1 VVVSPEADSLPG
13 RGPEGSSSKYQ
24 FQIAQPPRVGGFAT
38 VRAAKLV
45 GFDEP
50 NQEQMPQLDL
60 FNDQPVEEDSAPGTS
75 KASYSNPKQRDFFAV
90 KEVRIGDN
98 EKKLRCLLQEHD
110 ILKDLKVRRG
120 RENVVA
126 LQHACF
132 TRTPELVVYL
142 VVNPWAQET
151 LGEFLLDSSTKVRPW
166 SQIPRERLWAGLV
179 KDCIRGLD
187 CLHSHG
193 IIHND
198 LKPHNI
204 LLAPT
209 YSAPKGNI
217 RPVITD
223 FNISQREGHDHGQ
236 HVGSR
241 EFMAPELQV
250 PLGATK
256 QLRRVPTAQSDMWSL
271 GCCLALILVYL
282 HSGKDK
288 MNWFWGKVREPDDPR
303 QDRGLHNALNRQIMD
318 NILDSEPLKKDHDPL
333 RFFIEKL
340 RVIVDKILHQ
350 QQPEASKAS
359 KALEDVKTLLSI
371 PILSELQRLLQN
383 DVQGLRD
390 RFRREIQE

>member
-1 VVVSPEADSLPG
+1 VVVCPEADSLPG

-24 FQIAQPPRVGGFAT
+24 FQTAQPPRVGGFAT
-38 VRAAKLV
+38 VRSAKLV

-50 NQEQMPQLDL
+50 NQEQMLH
-60 FNDQPVEEDSAPGTS
+60 
-75 KASYSNPKQRDFFAV
+75 PKQRELFAV

-98 EKKLRCLLQEHD
+98 EKKLRCLLQERD
-110 ILKDLKVRRG
+110 ILMDLKVCRG
-120 RENVVA
+120 RENVVV
-126 LQHACF
+126 LHHACF

-142 VVNPWAQET
+142 IVRPWAQET

-166 SQIPRERLWAGLV
+166 SQIPRARLWAGLV
-179 KDCIRGLD
+179 QDCIRGLV

-193 IIHND
+193 ITHND

-209 YSAPKGNI
+209 YSAPMGNI
-217 RPVITD
+217 RAVITD
-223 FNISQREGHDHGQ
+223 FNISQHEGHDYDP

-250 PLGATK
+250 PLGATER
-256 QLRRVPTAQSDMWSL
+256 LRRVPTAQSDMWAL

-288 MNWFWGKVREPDDPR
+288 MNWFWGKVREPDNPR
-303 QDRGLHNALNRQIMD
+303 QDRGLHIALNRQTMD
-318 NILDSEPLKKDHDPL
+318 NILDSEPLEKDYEPL

-340 RVIVDKILHQ
+340 RVIVDTILHKQ
-350 QQPEASKAS
+350 QRPEAS

-371 PILSELQRLLQN
+371 PLDGELQDLLQN
-383 DVQGLRD
+383 KTQELRD
-390 RFRREIQE
+390 RFIRILK

>member
-1 VVVSPEADSLPG
+1 MVVSLEADSLPG
-13 RGPEGSSSKYQ
+13 RNSSYKYQ

-38 VRAAKLV
+38 VRAAKRV
-45 GFDEP
+45 GFNEP
-50 NQEQMPQLDL
+50 NQEQMLQLNL

-75 KASYSNPKQRDFFAV
+75 KASYSSPKQRKFFAV

-110 ILKDLKVRRG
+110 ILKALKG
-120 RENVVA
+120 SWDVV
-126 LQHACF
+126 LQDACF

-142 VVNPWAQET
+142 IVKPWAQET

-166 SQIPRERLWAGLV
+166 SQIPQQKLWATLV
-179 KDCIRGLD
+179 KECMRGLD

-193 IIHND
+193 ITHND

-204 LLAPT
+204 LLVPT
-209 YSAPKGNI
+209 YGLPKGNI
-217 RPVITD
+217 RAIITD
-223 FNISQREGHDHGQ
+223 FNIGQREGHDHSQ

-250 PLGATK
+250 PLEVTK
-256 QLRRVPTAQSDMWSL
+256 LSRIVPTAQSDMWSL

-288 MNWFWGKVREPDDPR
+288 MNRFWGKVREPDNPC

-318 NILDSEPLKKDHDPL
+318 EILDSEPLKKDQDPEQV
-333 RFFIEKL
+333 RFFIEIL
-340 RVIVDKILHQ
+340 RVIVDKILHKQ
-350 QQPEASKAS
+350 RPEAS
-359 KALEDVKTLLSI
+359 KALEDMKTLLKMPQHSK
-371 PILSELQRLLQN
+371 LLRLLRN
-383 DVQGLRD
+383 DIQGLREI
-390 RFRREIQE
+390 FRRKIQE